1 MHREEKHKISTIK
14 DRIELKDIIPL
25 VKDGLDKKGTLD
37 FEVTGQSMMPV
48 FIPGDRIHGQNVAF
62 EQLRCGDI
70 VIFETQNQLTVHRII
85 SLGNPFCVILKGDNV
100 KKSDTP
106 VTRDNIIARI
116 SRFESGSLYVDLE
129 IPRWQKT
136 NALLAQASLWE
147 SKRPHFATGII
158 SYILK
163 FFAALTNPDLSD
175 LVRRCRNKK
184 TLEKLEKETILKL
197 CDKEITDADKKYINQ
212 TLRRYLNWEEF
223 FSLIVY
229 NNVGPIVFRNLAKVD
244 TENIP
249 AWVIGNL
256 KQSYVH
262 SFLKTAPLFYD
273 LSQFLK
279 EVKKNKIPI
288 VVLKGAAISEKIYG
302 DTSLRPMEDIDI
314 LVKKE
319 DWPLIREAL
328 TKLGYTNEENL
339 DLLDL
344 ENLSPV
350 PMERHIAYENKNGTK
365 LEIKFYL
372 FSLDFPD
379 FTHPEEYWQ
388 EAIVQKIAQTEV
400 LTLCPEDQFLYL
412 VSRLINVG
420 FRHLL
425 WFCDLKEFL
434 LYYPKIDW
442 EKIEEKARKR
452 KVTTTLY
459 YTLTTLKEEF
469 CVNSLPVGILER
481 IRPSYFRRKL
491 FEWFFGYKNTGFRQ
505 PIKTHLYPN
514 PLIANCLFLGK
525 FSANIKDIFKMLRY
539 AFKVIFPPQKYISYR
554 YKNQT
559 RVSFL
564 GGYAVRI
571 KLLSLNL
578 WNMLRAPFAR
588 P

>member
-1 MHREEKHKISTIK
+1 MHREQKHKIPAAK
-14 DRIELKDIIPL
+14 DRIEFKDVIPL
-25 VKDGLDKKGTLD
+25 IKDGLDKKGTLD

-48 FIPGDRIHGQNVAF
+48 FIPGDKIHGQRVAF

-100 KKSDTP
+100 EKPDIP
-106 VTRDNIIARI
+106 IARDNIIARI
-116 SRFESGSLYVDLE
+116 SRFESGSLYIDLE

-136 NALLAQASLWE
+136 NGLLAKASSWE
-147 SKRPHFATGII
+147 LKRPHFLTRII
-158 SYILK
+158 SGTLR
-163 FFAALTNPDLSD
+163 FFAALTNPDLAD
-175 LVRRCRNKK
+175 LVRRCNNKE
-184 TLEKLEKETILKL
+184 TLQKLEKEIILKL
-197 CDKEITDADKKYINQ
+197 CDKEITETDKKYIGQ
-212 TLRRYLNWEEF
+212 TLRRYLDWEEF

-229 NNVGPIVFRNLAKVD
+229 NNVGPIVFRNLSKVN
-244 TENIP
+244 TEDIP
-249 AWVIGNL
+249 AWVIENL

-279 EVKKNKIPI
+279 EIKKNKIPVI
-288 VVLKGAAISEKIYG
+288 ILKGAAISEKIYG

-319 DWPLIREAL
+319 DWPSIRETL
-328 TKLGYTNEENL
+328 IKLGYINKENL

-344 ENLSPV
+344 ENLSAV
-350 PMERHIAYENKNGTK
+350 AMERHISYENKNGTK

-379 FTHPEEYWQ
+379 FAHPEEYWK
-388 EAIVQKIAQTEV
+388 EAVPQKIAQVEV

-412 VSRLINVG
+412 ASRLINVG

-442 EKIEEKARKR
+442 DRIEEKAIKR
-452 KVTTTLY
+452 KVTTALY
-459 YTLTTLKEEF
+459 YTLAILKEEF
-469 CVNSLPVGILER
+469 HVNTIPAGTLER
-481 IRPSYFRRKL
+481 IRPAYLRRKL
-491 FEWFFGYKNTGFRQ
+491 FEWFFNYKNTGFRQ
-505 PIKTHLYPN
+505 PAKTHLYPN
-514 PLIANCLFLGK
+514 PLIANCLLLGK
-525 FSANIKDIFKMLRY
+525 FSLNIKDIFKMLRY
-539 AFKVIFPPQKYISYR
+539 TLRVIFPSQKYIAYR
-554 YKNQT
+554 YKN
-559 RVSFL
+559 RIPVPFL
-564 GGYAVRI
+564 GGYGARI
-571 KLLSLNL
+571 RLLFLNL
-578 WNMLRAPFAR
+578 WNMLRAPFTN